1 MGVNQCPGYLE
12 KCCKIPEDLPDTN
25 SSPSPPP
32 TPSPSPPQPVP
43 KPDDGE
49 SHCGLRNANGVDFKI
64 TGNTDNEAEYGEF
77 PWMIEILKNTNDVSD
92 QQVALC
98 GGSLIT
104 PTVVL
109 TGAHCVYK

>member
-1 MGVNQCPGYLE
+1 MSQCPGYLE
-12 KCCKIPEDLPDTN
+12 KCCKIPDDFP

-32 TPSPSPPQPVP
+32 LPVPQPTLP
-43 KPDDGE
+43 PNPDDGN
-49 SHCGLRNANGVDFKI
+49 SHCGIRNTNGIDFKI
-64 TGNTDNEAEYGEF
+64 TGNSDNEAEYGEF
-77 PWMIEILKNTNDVSD
+77 PWMIEILRNGLNDVSE

-109 TGAHCVYK
+109 TGAHCVYKWV

>member
-1 MGVNQCPGYLE
+1 MNQCPGYLE
-12 KCCKIPEDLPDTN
+12 KCCKIPED
-25 SSPSPPP
+25 SPEVNP
-32 TPSPSPPQPVP
+32 TPSPPQPTAPPSPPP
-43 KPDDGE
+43 KPDDGA
-49 SHCGLRNANGVDFKI
+49 SYCGIRNVNGVDFKI

-77 PWMIEILKNTNDVSD
+77 PWMIEILRNVNDVSD